1 VFHAYVF
8 TEMPYPFLPP
18 ASMMPSNR
26 TDVPNSFYDPD
37 AGHELYKKYLDIYA
51 AADELGL
58 DVMVNEHHTTATCT
72 DAIATI
78 PMAILAR
85 ETKRARILTLGNP
98 VANRPDPVRVA
109 EEMAMIDVISGGR
122 TDIGFVRGVPQ
133 EIVATNSTAV
143 DSRPRFWE
151 AVDLIM
157 KAFTTHDG
165 PFDWEGEYFH
175 HRNVNLWPRPYQT
188 PHPPIWSPTT
198 SASSSPTLAERQM
211 TVACLGVGSTAAAGI
226 FGAYRQRSAELGIDP
241 PLSEFA
247 YSPLLF
253 VGDTDEEGYR
263 EAEKVKLWFR
273 EGARVPPVHRPAG
286 LPAAGGA
293 GQDPVEQGAGAQ
305 AVPAAG
311 VVASP
316 DGRRRGQHPGGEAH
330 EGRLRDGRQPRHG
343 HPPAPGLLRRGG
355 RLRQPA
361 ADGPVLDHVDGPD
374 REEHGALRPRRASSL
389 PRGGLSPHAQR
400 RPRDPRRRRLMTDPP
415 IAHLSEENR

>member
-1 VFHAYVF
+1 VFHTYVF
-8 TEMPYPFLPP
+8 TELPYPFLPP

-58 DVMVNEHHTTATCT
+58 DVMVDEHHTTATCT

-133 EIVATNSTAV
+133 ESVATNSTAV

-165 PFDWEGEYFH
+165 PFNWEGEYFH

-241 PLSEFA
+241 PLSKFA

-273 EGARVPPVHRPAG
+273 EGARASLQYIDPPGYLPPEARAKILRSKAQGRRPSQPLGSSPHPTVA
-286 LPAAGGA
+286 
-293 GQDPVEQGAGAQ
+293 DVVSIPVEELTKGGFVMAGN
-305 AVPAAG
+305 
-311 VVASP
+311 P
-316 DGRRRGQHPGGEAH
+316 DTVFHQ
-330 EGRLRDGRQPRHG
+330 LRDFFDAVGGFGNLLPMVQYWTMSTDLTVKSMERFARDVLPRFLEEVYL
-343 HPPAPGLLRRGG
+343 PTLRG
-355 RLRQPA
+355 
-361 ADGPVLDHVDGPD
+361 D
-374 REEHGALRPRRASSL
+374 REIRAV
-389 PRGGLSPHAQR
+389 A
-400 RPRDPRRRRLMTDPP
+400 
-415 IAHLSEENR
+415 A